1 MYVPS
6 SATTQSNLPVLC
18 YIHGGGFYIGDGT
31 YNLLRTDCLVQQDII
46 VVTMNYRLGMLGFMC
61 LHTPEVPG
69 NAGLKDQVLALKWVQ
84 KNIKSFGGNP
94 ENVTIM
100 GESAGSACVHY
111 HMMSPM
117 SKGLFGRAIMQSG
130 SCISEWA
137 RQKDPELHAFKI
149 AEKLGLKKTIDKEE
163 VLNFLRKVPVRDLVM
178 AARIDFTYDLD
189 LWFCGVIEKKF
200 PNCEAFLLEDPI
212 NLMKSGNY
220 NAVPNIHGIVS
231 HEALLFYNPDI
242 VEAVEKDDFFIT
254 LNELKELVHR
264 HTMRSLSEDDLKTIH
279 YFYFKN
285 EKNPVPGYI
294 NLISDLFFVR
304 DAARAVKLLKIHC
317 KAVYYYLLAY
327 KGQVNI
333 VPPTPLYPYDG
344 AGHCDDLRYLF
355 KKEEDNFILNSSD
368 SKTRKQL
375 VGMWTNFVKCG

>member
-1 MYVPS
+1 
-6 SATTQSNLPVLC
+6 
-18 YIHGGGFYIGDGT
+18 
-31 YNLLRTDCLVQQDII
+31 
-46 VVTMNYRLGMLGFMC
+46 MNYRLGMLGFMC

-69 NAGLKDQVLALKWVQ
+69 NAGLKDQVLALRWVQ

-94 ENVTIM
+94 KNVTIM

-137 RQKDPELHAFKI
+137 KQIDPELHAFEI
-149 AEKLGLKKTIDKEE
+149 AERLGLEKTIDKEE
-163 VLNFLRKVPVRDLVM
+163 MLSFLRKVPVEDLVT
-178 AARIDFTYDLD
+178 AARVDFTYDLD
-189 LWFCGVIEKKF
+189 VWFCGIVEHKF
-200 PNCEAFLLEDPI
+200 PNCEAFLVEDPV

-231 HEALLFYNPDI
+231 HEALLFYGQGI
-242 VEAVEKDDFFIT
+242 VEAVEKDKFFIT
-254 LNELKELVHR
+254 LNELK
-264 HTMRSLSEDDLKTIH
+264 TIIYTNTKCNLSYEDLKKIH

-294 NLISDLFFVR
+294 DLISDLFFVK

-317 KAVYYYLLAY
+317 SEVYYYLLAY
-327 KGQVNI
+327 GGQVNI
-333 VPPTPLYPYDG
+333 VPPTPLYNYDG
-344 AGHCDDLRYLF
+344 AGHCDDNRYLF
-355 KKEEDNFILNSSD
+355 KKEEDSFILNPSD